1 MKKFDASGVNACMGD
16 IKSRLLKLDRIQSF
30 FKLKQKKIQKKLFQ
44 LLKKSKFDSS
54 NEKESN
60 VGAII
65 DVFHKQPKLDYTKAA
80 GLDPAAQRF
89 EDRFSDVMS
98 IPSDEEETALRQ
110 RLKPLEMVGGDTY
123 NVLVINDKRLD

>member
-1 MKKFDASGVNACMGD
+1 
-16 IKSRLLKLDRIQSF
+16 
-30 FKLKQKKIQKKLFQ
+30 
-44 LLKKSKFDSS
+44 LKKSKFDSS
-54 NEKESN
+54 NEKESD

-65 DVFHKQPKLDYTKAA
+65 DVFHKQPKLNLSKAA